1 MLIFG
6 RFDGSVLQPFT
17 DEDCNVSIQLAF
29 ISVGVIS
36 YKVVLSFASE

>member
-6 RFDGSVLQPFT
+6 RFDGSVLQST
-17 DEDCNVSIQLAF
+17 TNGMYVSVQLAF

-36 YKVVLSFASE
+36 YKVVLSFASG